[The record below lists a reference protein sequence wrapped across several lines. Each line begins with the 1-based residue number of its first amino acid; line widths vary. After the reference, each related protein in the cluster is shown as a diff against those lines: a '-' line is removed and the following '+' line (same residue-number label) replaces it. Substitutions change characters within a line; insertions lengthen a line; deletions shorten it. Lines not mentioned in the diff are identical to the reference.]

1 MIKKLAQYIGNYKK
15 IVYLVPILVFLDSL
29 FELSIPLLMAR
40 IIDIGIPTGDVP
52 FILKTGGFM
61 ILLAIAASVFGVGV
75 MYTSTKASMGF
86 GANLR
91 NALFEKVSAFSFSN
105 IDYFSTASL
114 ITRLTNDV
122 NNVQM
127 TFLMSLRMLL
137 RAPMM
142 LIIAFM
148 LALSINARLSL
159 VLAVAIP
166 ILAVGV
172 IVVMRSAARLF
183 AAVQERIDDM
193 NNTLQENLIG
203 IRVVKA
209 FVRAGY
215 EIEKFT
221 KANDA
226 LTEAGIR
233 AISLVILN
241 MPMMMFVMNGATL
254 GVIWFGGRMVS
265 GGEMGAGELISFI
278 SYIFQILMSVMM
290 LSMIVVMSARAQASA
305 RRVIEVL
312 DTQIDIL
319 DAPVSAADQGS
330 VKLSLQS
337 GKVEFRDVA
346 FRYSSSGSGED
357 VLCGISFSAEHG
369 EIVGLIGGTGTGKST
384 LIHLIPRLYDVSHG
398 AVLVDGTD
406 VRHYSLETLRE
417 QIGVVLQKNTLFS
430 GTVRENL
437 LWGNQEASQE
447 EIEQA
452 CQIAQA
458 HAFILELPDG
468 YETQLGQGG
477 VNLSG
482 GQKQRVCI
490 ARALLKKPKILILD
504 DSTSAVDT
512 ATEAKIRQAFMKQLA
527 HTTVFIIAQR
537 ISSVREADK
546 IIILDDGKI
555 AGMGKHEELLAKNKI
570 YQEINASQQEGVLA
584 NG

>member
-1 MIKKLAQYIGNYKK
+1 MIKKLTRYIGNYKK
-15 IVYLVPILVFLDSL
+15 FVYLVPILVFLDTL

-40 IIDIGIPTGDVP
+40 IIDTGIPTGDVP

-61 ILLAIAASVFGVGV
+61 ILLAIAASAFGVGV

-172 IVVMRSAARLF
+172 IVIMRSAAKLF

-265 GGEMGAGELISFI
+265 AGDMGTGELISFI

-357 VLCGISFSAEHG
+357 VLCGINFSAEHG

-398 AVLVDGTD
+398 TVLVDGTD

>member
-1 MIKKLAQYIGNYKK
+1 LIKKLAQYIGNYKK

>member
-290 LSMIVVMSARAQASA
+290 LSMIVVMSARAQVSA